1 MKFYR
6 LKKSDGS
13 EKRSSNLKSLERQ
26 QKEDEEIEEI
36 DEQEIENEKSKWWH
50 GKRGKK

>member
-13 EKRSSNLKSLERQ
+13 EKRSSNLKKLERQ
-26 QKEDEEIEEI
+26 RKEGEEIEET
-36 DEQEIENEKSKWWH
+36 DEQEIENEKSKTWY
-50 GKRGKK
+50 RRRKK